1 SSSGGS
7 IASRPRTGPAR
18 ASSWSRGSRTRST
31 RSRSAASSSC
41 GEASSATA
49 RSSRTSS
56 STCGSGV
63 SSVSCT
69 SSRATSARMH
79 AVVATVSRTRPRT
92 RRSRSRSRPA
102 AWRDADR
109 AWYGPDPFRRS
120 SPRSGPFPRITSS
133 SRRLAPPE
141 VVMPSTPFPRPD
153 PPRPSLP
160 DGPWAALADRVRVWR
175 SDTRVAVAV
184 LLVAAVVAGV
194 VWYRLGVASGASA
207 SDAGA
212 PRAATGPARDRA
224 TPTTGQSAAS
234 EVVVDVAGAV
244 ARPGVVRLPAGSRVV
259 DAIAAAG
266 DAVPGADLARLNL
279 AAKLVDGQHIA
290 VAKVGEPAPV
300 VAGSDG
306 STGGGGAG
314 GSAGEPTPDAP
325 LDLNTATQAQLE
337 ALPGIGP
344 ALAQAIIAERTRS
357 GGFRSV
363 SDLRRVR
370 GIGDARFAQLEPL
383 VRV

>member
-1 SSSGGS
+1 
-7 IASRPRTGPAR
+7 
-18 ASSWSRGSRTRST
+18 
-31 RSRSAASSSC
+31 
-41 GEASSATA
+41 
-49 RSSRTSS
+49 
-56 STCGSGV
+56 
-63 SSVSCT
+63 
-69 SSRATSARMH
+69 
-79 AVVATVSRTRPRT
+79 
-92 RRSRSRSRPA
+92 
-102 AWRDADR
+102 
-109 AWYGPDPFRRS
+109 
-120 SPRSGPFPRITSS
+120 
-133 SRRLAPPE
+133 
-141 VVMPSTPFPRPD
+141 MPSTPFARPD

-160 DGPWAALADRVRVWR
+160 DVPWAALADRVRVWR

-224 TPTTGQSAAS
+224 TPTTRARATTSTTGQSAAS